1 MDLVWIIIGASFII
15 VGIIGSVI
23 PVMPGTPLS
32 YLGLLFLQ
40 LTQTPPFSLT
50 FMLIWALIVILVSG
64 LDNLASIVG
73 AQRMGGTRYGIW
85 GCLFGGVL
93 GIFIFPPFG
102 LILGPIAGAF
112 IGELIG
118 GKNRDQA
125 IRAAT
130 GAVLG
135 FFVSTIL
142 KLIVSLILAYY
153 FIVNI

>member
-1 MDLVWIIIGASFII
+1 MDIIWIIIGAVFII
-15 VGIIGSVI
+15 AGIIGSVI

-32 YLGLLFLQ
+32 YVGLLFLQ

-50 FMLIWALIVILVSG
+50 FMLVWALIVVVVSS

-73 AQRMGGTRYGIW
+73 AQRMGGTRYGIF
-85 GCLFGGVL
+85 GCLIGGIL
-93 GIFIFPPFG
+93 GLFIFPPFG

-112 IGELIG
+112 LGELFG

-125 IRAAT
+125 MKAAT

-135 FFVSTIL
+135 FFVSTFI

-153 FIVNI
+153 FIVNV